1 MATCIAQ
8 LLQAYVYQQSFSAE
22 AKGGGPE
29 SNMRLLLALVALGRY
44 FVSCASPDDL
54 QVGCC
59 CSVDRQAV
67 RQNLLP
73 ETLVLHSGKWVV
85 PDPQLLRC

>member
-1 MATCIAQ
+1 MLAACHLAPFLPRCRADACSTCIQVATCIAQ
-8 LLQAYVYQQSFSAE
+8 LLQAYAYQQSFSAE

-54 QVGCC
+54 QV
-59 CSVDRQAV
+59 S
-67 RQNLLP
+67 
-73 ETLVLHSGKWVV
+73 
-85 PDPQLLRC
+85 

>member
-8 LLQAYVYQQSFSAE
+8 LLQAYAHGQSFSGE

-44 FVSCASPDDL
+44 FVGCSSPEDIQVSLVMLLTLDATASHPW
-54 QVGCC
+54 
-59 CSVDRQAV
+59 
-67 RQNLLP
+67 
-73 ETLVLHSGKWVV
+73 H
-85 PDPQLLRC
+85 